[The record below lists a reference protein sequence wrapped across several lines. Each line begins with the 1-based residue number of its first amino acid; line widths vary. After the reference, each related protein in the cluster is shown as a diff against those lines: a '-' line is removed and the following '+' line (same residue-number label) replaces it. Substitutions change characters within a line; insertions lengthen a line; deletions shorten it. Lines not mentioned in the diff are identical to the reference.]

1 MTTKQLYLL
10 LILMLVLWLILFNH
24 SKPSIIIQPV
34 EVGQVATQAPFYQNT
49 HADKRKAGFGLAL
62 SGGGAKGFSH
72 LGVLK
77 ALEEHHLRPDI
88 ISGVS
93 SGAVLAALYADGYS
107 VDSII
112 ALYDQLSLI
121 QYVGIDL
128 NESGLFSLKK
138 FKQFLDTTLRAKTFA
153 ELKIPLKV
161 VVTNL
166 DKGESVVLES
176 GSLSD
181 ALIASC
187 SVPILFDPWVIGGQ
201 HYVDGG
207 LLHNLP
213 AFAIRKDCDFLVG
226 VSLGPIQAD
235 AYEKTIWSIAM
246 RSYRFVFRSNA
257 VYDKSLCD
265 LLIEPQ
271 GIGKYHGGNVSDVQ
285 PMFKLGYDDTN
296 RLLDSLSNSHSN
308 PFQPFIS
315 VEAKKKRASV
325 K

>member
-10 LILMLVLWLILFNH
+10 LILMLVLWVILFNH
-24 SKPSIIIQPV
+24 SKPRIIIQPV
-34 EVGQVATQAPFYQNT
+34 EVGQVASQTRSYQSNRT
-49 HADKRKAGFGLAL
+49 DNLKTGFGLAL
-62 SGGGAKGFSH
+62 SGGGAKGFTH

-77 ALEEHHLRPDI
+77 ALEEHNLQPDI
-88 ISGVS
+88 LCGVS
-93 SGAVLAALYADGYS
+93 SGAVLAALYADGYP

-112 ALYDQLSLI
+112 ALYDRLSLI
-121 QYVGIDL
+121 QYVDIDW
-128 NESGLFSLKK
+128 NESGLLSLKK
-138 FKQFLDTTLRAKTFA
+138 FKQFLDTTLRAKTFS

-166 DKGESVVLES
+166 DKGESVVLYS
-176 GSLSD
+176 GSLTD

-213 AFAIRKDCDFLVG
+213 AFAIRKDCRFLVG

-265 LLIEPQ
+265 VLIEPQ
-271 GIGKYHGGNVSDVQ
+271 GIGKFHGGNVSEVQ
-285 PMFKLGYDDTN
+285 PLFKLGYDFTN
-296 RLLDSLSNSHSN
+296 RLLDSLSKSQNN

-315 VEAKKKRASV
+315 VEAKKNAHP
-325 K
+325 